1 MKYGF
6 IGCGNMGGA
15 IARALSTST
24 KEILL
29 ADRAEQK
36 AKDLASELGIS
47 FGTNEEAVNYSDVL
61 FLAIKP
67 QMAESAIGEI
77 KDQIKAKKPILIS
90 MLAGVAIEK
99 IKALVGD
106 ESIPVIRI
114 LPNTPVAVGKG
125 VILYHAS
132 EEVPEDALQQ
142 ILADLVPAGTLD
154 ELEEKLIDA
163 AGTLSGCGPAYM
175 YMFLNALADGAVACG
190 VPRDK
195 ALLYAKLTM
204 AGSAELA
211 LKSGK
216 HPEQLKDEVCS
227 PGGTTIQ
234 GVKALEEG
242 GFRDAAISAIL
253 AAYEKTIK
261 LG

>member
-15 IARALSTST
+15 IARALSNST

-29 ADRAEQK
+29 ADLAEQK
-36 AKDLASELGIS
+36 AKDLANELGIS
-47 FGTNEEAVNYSDVL
+47 YGTNEEAVNYCDVL

-67 QMAESAIGEI
+67 QMAESVLGSL
-77 KDQIKAKKPILIS
+77 KDQIMAKRPILIS
-90 MLAGVAIEK
+90 MLAGVQSIK
-99 IKALVGD
+99 IQVLAGD
-106 ESIPVIRI
+106 PSIPVIRI

-125 VILYHAS
+125 LIIYHAS
-132 EEVPEDALQQ
+132 EQVPEDALQQ
-142 ILADLVPAGTLD
+142 ILADLAPAGTLD
-154 ELEEKLIDA
+154 ELDEKLIDA
-163 AGTLSGCGPAYM
+163 GGTLSGCGPAYM

-190 VPRDK
+190 LPRDK

-253 AAYEKTIK
+253 AAYEKTRKI
-261 LG
+261 G